1 MKRSEFKLSEINIG
15 DIVEAEYNSGTYIG
29 KIIEDRRN
37 FFLVEVLAVKKHPMQ
52 GDLHNRGEVEGVA
65 FHERKALAYR
75 EKMNARKRTIK
86 PFKGEIPNY
95 RESLKNAVEEFRNLL
110 LSEDTP
116 FHQKSMEKL
125 KLLEKHYYEK
135 IFYQNSS

>member
-1 MKRSEFKLSEINIG
+1 MNEFNIG
-15 DIVEAEYNSGTYIG
+15 DLVVAEYNSGAYIG

-37 FFLVEVLAVKKHPMQ
+37 FFLVEVLAVKNHPMQ
-52 GDLHNRGEVEGVA
+52 GDLHKRGQVEGLA

-95 RESLKNAVEEFRNLL
+95 AESLKQAVNTFKETL
-110 LSEDTP
+110 LSEDTL
-116 FHQKSMEKL
+116 FHQKSLEKL
-125 KLLEKHYYEK
+125 KLLEKHYYHK
-135 IFYQNSS
+135 IFNESKKNS